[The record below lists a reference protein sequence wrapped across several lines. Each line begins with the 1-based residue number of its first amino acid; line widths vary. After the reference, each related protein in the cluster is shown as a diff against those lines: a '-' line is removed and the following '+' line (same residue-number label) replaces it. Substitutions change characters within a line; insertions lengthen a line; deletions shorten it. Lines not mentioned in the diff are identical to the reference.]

1 MRIPLLTRPFRDR
14 LRAHGRRSATLL
26 ALATA
31 WLVAGCGGEREAH
44 ADQPAATAANAAP
57 QEQWPTGTTDERIR
71 SLASHI
77 GGFSTAMVE
86 VGYRHNELYWAGT
99 DANWRLAGYHAD
111 KIRDAIEKGI
121 ERRPGR
127 ADSARRFLDETLP
140 AFDRALEREDT
151 AAFAAAFDRLT
162 RGCNGCHSG
171 EDVEFIEIRTPERRI
186 YPVHA
191 P

>member
-1 MRIPLLTRPFRDR
+1 MRIPLLPGSYLDR
-14 LRAHGRRSATLL
+14 LRAPVRRTAPLL
-26 ALATA
+26 VLATA
-31 WLVAGCGGEREAH
+31 WLVAGCAVGPEAH
-44 ADQPAATAANAAP
+44 ADQPVATVAAP
-57 QEQWPTGTTDERIR
+57 APQDAWPTGTTDERIR

-111 KIRDAIEKGI
+111 KIRVAIEKGI

-127 ADSARRFLDETLP
+127 AESARRFLDETLP
-140 AFDRALEREDT
+140 AFDREVAREDT
-151 AAFAAAFDRLT
+151 AAFAAAFARLT

>member
-1 MRIPLLTRPFRDR
+1 MRIPLLPRSYLDR
-14 LRAHGRRSATLL
+14 LRAPVLRTVPLLLL
-26 ALATA
+26 AAA
-31 WLVAGCGGEREAH
+31 WLAGGCAGEREAH
-44 ADQPAATAANAAP
+44 ADQPAVTASTAAP
-57 QEQWPTGTTDERIR
+57 QDGWPTGTTDERIR

-127 ADSARRFLDETLP
+127 AESARRFLDETLP
-140 AFDRALEREDT
+140 AFDRALALEDT

-171 EDVEFIEIRTPERRI
+171 EDVEFIEVRTPERRI